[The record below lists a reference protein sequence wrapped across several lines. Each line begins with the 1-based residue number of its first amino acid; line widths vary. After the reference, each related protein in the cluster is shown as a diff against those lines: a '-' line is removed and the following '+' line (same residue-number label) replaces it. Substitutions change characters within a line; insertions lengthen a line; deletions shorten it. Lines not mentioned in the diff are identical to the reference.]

1 MARRERA
8 ANFAPLPFAFRADVR
23 RTLALPPRRDFAD
36 LARRALLD
44 LPLLLLPRVFT
55 ERRREVLGFLRD
67 VDAFLRPVPGRF
79 VFDFAFE
86 RELRALRKPIA
97 FFAVAPIG

>member
-8 ANFAPLPFAFRADVR
+8 ADFAPRPFAFRADVR

-36 LARRALLD
+36 RARRALLD
-44 LPLLLLPRVFT
+44 LTLLLLPRVFT
-55 ERRREVLGFLRD
+55 GRREVLVFLRD
-67 VDAFLRPVPGRF
+67 VDAFLRPLTGRF
-79 VFDFAFE
+79 GFDFAFE
-86 RELRALRKPIA
+86 RERRALRNPIA

>member
-8 ANFAPLPFAFRADVR
+8 ADFAPLPFAFRADVR

-36 LARRALLD
+36 RARRALLD

-55 ERRREVLGFLRD
+55 EGRREVLVFLRD
-67 VDAFLRPVPGRF
+67 VDAFLRPAGRAF
-79 VFDFAFE
+79 RFRAFE
-86 RELRALRKPIA
+86 RERRALRKPIA

>member
-8 ANFAPLPFAFRADVR
+8 AADFAPLPLAFRADVR
-23 RTLALPPRRDFAD
+23 RTLVLPPRRDFAD
-36 LARRALLD
+36 RARRGLLD

-55 ERRREVLGFLRD
+55 EGRREVLVFLRD
-67 VDAFLRPVPGRF
+67 VDAFLRPLAGRF
-79 VFDFAFE
+79 GFE
-86 RELRALRKPIA
+86 RERRALRKPIA

>member
-8 ANFAPLPFAFRADVR
+8 ADFAPLPLAFRADVR

-36 LARRALLD
+36 RARRGLLE

-55 ERRREVLGFLRD
+55 EGRREVLVFLRD
-67 VDAFLRPVPGRF
+67 VDAFWRRLAGRF
-79 VFDFAFE
+79 AFGFE
-86 RELRALRKPIA
+86 RERRALRKPIA

>member
-8 ANFAPLPFAFRADVR
+8 ADFAPLLFAFRADVR

-36 LARRALLD
+36 RARRALLD

-55 ERRREVLGFLRD
+55 ERRREVFLRD
-67 VDAFLRPVPGRF
+67 VDAFLRPLTGRF
-79 VFDFAFE
+79 GFDFAFE
-86 RELRALRKPIA
+86 RERRALRKPIA